1 MLLDCRL
8 ALRFVKG
15 YKAHMTKELTEKQQ
29 SFLKNLV
36 FFNGDAK
43 EAAKKAGYSNH
54 YQVTKSLKTEIIDLA
69 ETILAQAA
77 PKAAL
82 KLVQIMDSND
92 PIPQANMRIQAAQS
106 ILDRIGL
113 SKTDRVDVTHK
124 AEQGLFILPA
134 KKVIEGEYSET

>member
-36 FFNGDAK
+36 SFNGDAK

-69 ETILAQAA
+69 ETIHTSVQDGKIPREERSMCMKKFWALV
-77 PKAAL
+77 KA
-82 KLVQIMDSND
+82 VEDS
-92 PIPQANMRIQAAQS
+92 
-106 ILDRIGL
+106 
-113 SKTDRVDVTHK
+113 SK
-124 AEQGLFILPA
+124 P
-134 KKVIEGEYSET
+134 